1 MSPLPMLS
9 GILGLPAL
17 DAHQVQEQFD
27 RVDAVVIGL
36 PWDGGTTGL
45 PGQRHGPE
53 IVRKFSP
60 NLGFSLDA
68 ESRLQGVRDPVSG
81 AKLLGDRRIFDL
93 GDLGGVP
100 IDPRLDRL
108 TYYRAVEDTALRAAQ
123 LATVSVFLGGDH
135 SVSAATIVGLSKA
148 LGEPL
153 RLVCFDAYCDVGPVA
168 QEVDSYEQLTHA
180 NFLSYLAS
188 VPAVSSVDVVGVR
201 AALPDSHFP
210 LQLLSR
216 LTRDGTL
223 FTYIDYGNSR
233 TTSPLEGG
241 INNGIRHVLRAH
253 RGMTEDHM
261 KRAAEWF
268 LTLREIPLERA
279 HELTQPPRPVH
290 DPDTDADDNAT
301 PEPNL
306 YDTGLSAE
314 EGLWARS
321 GWAGRA

>member
-36 PWDGGTTGL
+36 PWDGGTAGL

-81 AKLLGDRRIFDL
+81 AKLLGYRRIFDL

-153 RLVCFDAYCDVGPVA
+153 RLVCFDAHCDVGPVA

-188 VPAVSSVDVVGVR
+188 VHAVSSVDVVGVR

-210 LQLLSR
+210 LPKGVQCHASAKSLPPTEPALPTYLSIDVDVLSPEAFPATGHPEPGGRDLGSLINELSR
-216 LTRDGTL
+216 VCKSSNIIGIDIVET
-223 FTYIDYGNSR
+223 TYSDHSSESAGR
-233 TTSPLEGG
+233 TVSAILLA
-241 INNGIRHVLRAH
+241 VLRA
-253 RGMTEDHM
+253 
-261 KRAAEWF
+261 
-268 LTLREIPLERA
+268 TLG
-279 HELTQPPRPVH
+279 
-290 DPDTDADDNAT
+290 DAY
-301 PEPNL
+301 E
-306 YDTGLSAE
+306 AE
-314 EGLWARS
+314 EAPC
-321 GWAGRA
+321 